1 MLLGSLSPSFGTSH
15 QTKGNFPLMNCPS
28 RYTTSSLQELPM
40 PRGGHTQL
48 FPSPRGV
55 FLVFLE
61 EDKGAD
67 HDILAAGS
75 VGGRG
80 GVDAGSVERPARD
93 RAVGD

>member
-1 MLLGSLSPSFGTSH
+1 
-15 QTKGNFPLMNCPS
+15 
-28 RYTTSSLQELPM
+28 M
-40 PRGGHTQL
+40 PRWGHTQL

-80 GVDAGSVERPARD
+80 RVDAGSVERPARD